1 MVILFQILLN
11 IEVLSRHYNLTCPD
25 ISFAVNQVCQ
35 FMHQPTTTHWVAI
48 KRILCYLKSTLAHG
62 LFVNLVLYVQKPI
75 HILKTLLIVALLV
88 AIVFILDI
96 IPYLGVPRNTV
107 LYLTQA
113 LKQNT
118 VNWHILQL
126 TFHGFDHCSKI
137 WLSLYQHHLFGVTI
151 LVLSLQLQTRCFM
164 LARNIQK
171 QITIM
176 FMIKLFARSLMLATF
191 VPQITQHTFHQRA
204 ASNY

>member
-1 MVILFQILLN
+1 MLI
-11 IEVLSRHYNLTCPD
+11 
-25 ISFAVNQVCQ
+25 
-35 FMHQPTTTHWVAI
+35 M
-48 KRILCYLKSTLAHG
+48 
-62 LFVNLVLYVQKPI
+62 
-75 HILKTLLIVALLV
+75 LKTLMMIALLV
-88 AIVFILDI
+88 AIVFILYL

-126 TFHGFDHCSKI
+126 RFHGCDHCLRI
-137 WLSLYQHHLFGVTI
+137 WVSLYQHRLFGVTI

-164 LARNIQK
+164 LALNIQK

-176 FMIKLFARSLMLATF
+176 CGIRLFSRSLMLATF
-191 VPQITQHTFHQRA
+191 VLQIRWQMFHQGA
-204 ASNY
+204 FFCPLQIIDKQAYGTLLSHQLVGV